1 MLKFCLLQPNLAK
14 QLPGHLSSGFSE
26 PGIRLGPLWTS
37 AHWHLTETL
46 WRKCLQTNY
55 TYEDMEAQGSWVTYL
70 MAHSK
75 KGGRAGIQRLS
86 DQSLLST
93 LLPCPCHAPLW
104 VCVCVFVCLCVFLF
118 SWTQH
123 PEVGRRSLLP
133 RGYEVSVQTMPE
145 VALAE
150 TYCTLFW
157 FLLSFHEC
165 CMWHLFCS
173 VKNTLWKHS
182 FALYLL
188 IFQELHEQQE

>member
-1 MLKFCLLQPNLAK
+1 MDFIHLGFYPLLLATFFKVMLKFCLLQPNLAK

-55 TYEDMEAQGSWVTYL
+55 TDEDMEAQGSWVTYL

-104 VCVCVFVCLCVFLF
+104 VCVCVCLPVCLSIFMDTASRGGEKISTTKRVWGICANNAWSCPGRNLLHIILVF
-118 SWTQH
+118 
-123 PEVGRRSLLP
+123 
-133 RGYEVSVQTMPE
+133 
-145 VALAE
+145 A
-150 TYCTLFW
+150 
-157 FLLSFHEC
+157 
-165 CMWHLFCS
+165 
-173 VKNTLWKHS
+173 
-182 FALYLL
+182 
-188 IFQELHEQQE
+188 